1 MKNNRLYMLLL
12 MSIFLLSLNAKPMR
26 DLWQSM
32 PDSMIPY
39 LTKNQ
44 RIELVDF
51 MDMKVKADVK
61 NQFGEETVMDTLTSN
76 YTSVRLN
83 ASSVMQLRLM
93 PVPGQDSIICMVWT
107 VLGPVAESEVLFYDQ
122 EWNKIGEQSLSAYQA
137 QLVQKPD
144 TMSQQRF
151 EELKAMLHPALIKAT
166 LSIDD
171 NTLTLDM
178 DAPILFKDEKVQI
191 KSIIMQ
197 TKLNWKGKSFN

>member
-1 MKNNRLYMLLL
+1 MRNNRLYMILLV
-12 MSIFLLSLNAKPMR
+12 SIYLLPLNAKPMR
-26 DLWQSM
+26 ELWQSM
-32 PDSMIPY
+32 PDAMIPY

-61 NQFGEETVMDTLTSN
+61 NQFGEETVMDTLTADFA
-76 YTSVRLN
+76 SVRLN
-83 ASSVMQLRLM
+83 ASSMMQLRLM
-93 PVPGQDSIICMVWT
+93 PSPDQDSIICMVRS

-122 EWNKIGEQSLSAYQA
+122 NWNRIGEQSLSAYEE
-137 QLVQKPD
+137 LLIQKPD

-151 EELKAMLHPALIKAT
+151 EELKAMLHPALIKAA
-166 LSIDD
+166 LSIND

-178 DAPILFKDEKVQI
+178 EAPILFKDEKVQI

-197 TKLNWKGKSFN
+197 RKLNWDGKSFN

>member
-12 MSIFLLSLNAKPMR
+12 MSIFLLPLNAKPMR

-93 PVPGQDSIICMVWT
+93 PVPGQDSIICMVRT

-137 QLVQKPD
+137 QLIQKPD

-151 EELKAMLHPALIKAT
+151 EELKVMLHPALIKAT

-171 NTLTLDM
+171 NSLTLDM

-197 TKLNWKGKSFN
+197 MKLNWEGKSFN

>member
-1 MKNNRLYMLLL
+1 MILLV
-12 MSIFLLSLNAKPMR
+12 SIYLLPLNAKPMR
-26 DLWQSM
+26 ELWQSM
-32 PDSMIPY
+32 PDAMIPY

-61 NQFGEETVMDTLTSN
+61 NQFGEETVMDTLTADFA
-76 YTSVRLN
+76 SVRLN
-83 ASSVMQLRLM
+83 ASSMMQLRLM
-93 PVPGQDSIICMVWT
+93 PVPDQDSIICMVRS

-122 EWNKIGEQSLSAYQA
+122 NWNRIGEQSLSAYEV
-137 QLVQKPD
+137 QLIQKPD

-151 EELKAMLHPALIKAT
+151 EELKAMLHPALIKAA
-166 LSIDD
+166 LSIND

-178 DAPILFKDEKVQI
+178 EAPILFKDEKVQI

-197 TKLNWKGKSFN
+197 RKLNWNEKSFN

>member
-93 PVPGQDSIICMVWT
+93 PVPGQDSIICMVRT